1 MQQRCCGRG
10 VYSLRRSQSQQWC
23 CWCVDR
29 GSVVTGLSTA
39 ATLSDAATLSVEEA
53 FTVCD
58 GADLSSGIVERSVS
72 IGGING
78 GGGAIFM
85 CVCLGVLGVV
95 EG

>member
-1 MQQRCCGRG
+1 
-10 VYSLRRSQSQQWC
+10 
-23 CWCVDR
+23 
-29 GSVVTGLSTA
+29 LSTA

-58 GADLSSGIVERSVS
+58 GANLSSGVVERSVS

-85 CVCLGVLGVV
+85 CVCLGVLGVA

>member
-1 MQQRCCGRG
+1 M
-10 VYSLRRSQSQQWC
+10 
-23 CWCVDR
+23 
-29 GSVVTGLSTA
+29 STA
-39 ATLSDAATLSVEEA
+39 ATLSDAATSSVEEA

-58 GADLSSGIVERSVS
+58 GANLSSGVVERTCVS